1 MKEIKRKYTSEFKLE
16 AVNLLEKGGK
26 SAREIEMD
34 LGIGQGNLSRWKR
47 ELGEENI
54 RAFPGNGHPRD
65 EELTRLRK
73 ELAIVTEE
81 REILRKAVAIF
92 SKPKK

>member
-1 MKEIKRKYTSEFKLE
+1 MQKKQYTKEFKEE
-16 AVNLLEKGGK
+16 ALNLLEASGK
-26 SAREIEMD
+26 SSREIEID

-47 ELGEENI
+47 ESKEESLTT
-54 RAFPGNGHPRD
+54 FPGHGISRD
-65 EELTRLRK
+65 EEMAKLRK
-73 ELAIVTEE
+73 ELAIVKEE